1 MSSLTEMREGLHVSV
16 SQIKCYLRCPRQ
28 YRFRYV
34 LGAEPEFIPAS
45 LVLGSAV
52 HEGLAAY
59 YRSVMATG
67 DSPEQDVCRA
77 AFYGTLVGFRKNKLP
92 IKDGEGIEAQGEALL
107 KVFYETVYQDPPNV
121 VGVEVPFTI
130 ELPDPTTGEILEEA
144 LVGALDLVVREEQKH
159 VVGEHKT
166 AAKKWSKDQIKNDGQ
181 LSAYKLV
188 ARKAGSG
195 RGRAAPASADQDQ
208 EAKDDRGKHGPNRQ
222 GRTRVPG
229 NRGGGAASRRRAG
242 VLPNSQWHVRWVRI
256 PAPVQQHLI

>member
-34 LGAEPEFIPAS
+34 LGAEPEFIPAN

-77 AFYGTLVGFRKNKLP
+77 AFCGTLVGFRKNKLP

-107 KVFYETVYQDPPNV
+107 KVFYETVYQDPPHV
-121 VGVEVPFTI
+121 VGVEAPFAI
-130 ELPDPTTGEILEEA
+130 DINDPVSGEILEER
-144 LVGALDLVVREEQKH
+144 LVGALDLVVREENKH

-166 AAKKWSKDQIKNDGQ
+166 AAKKWSRAQIKCDIQ

-188 ARKAGSG
+188 ARKLGLG
-195 RGRAAPASADQDQ
+195 EVGLRLQVLTKTKKPKMIV
-208 EAKDDRGKHGPNRQ
+208 ENTDRTDRDE
-222 GRTRVPG
+222 REFLETVV
-229 NRGGGAASRRRAG
+229 G
-242 VLPNSQWHVRWVRI
+242 VLRAIDAQVFFPIHNGMCGGCAFQLRCNST
-256 PAPVQQHLI
+256 